1 MTTSPETEGLNYT
14 VLRDLIDAANQL
26 PLADRIA
33 LFKGLIPRTASE
45 LTPLEFTGLMQEL
58 LVKGERFYEALGH
71 PGEGRVM
78 RVVPGERD
86 LEGR

>member
-14 VLRDLIDAANQL
+14 VLRDLIDDANQL

-58 LVKGERFYEALGH
+58 LFKGERFYEALGH
-71 PGEGRVM
+71 PGEGRVT

>member
-1 MTTSPETEGLNYT
+1 MTTTPETAGLNYT
-14 VLRDLIDAANQL
+14 VLRELIDDANQL

-45 LTPLEFTGLMQEL
+45 LTPREFAGLMQEL
-58 LVKGERFYEALGH
+58 LLIGDRLYEALGH
-71 PGEGRVM
+71 PGEGRVT
-78 RVVPGERD
+78 RSIPGERD

>member
-1 MTTSPETEGLNYT
+1 MTTGEETAGLNFA
-14 VLRDLIDAANQL
+14 VLRELIDDANQL

-33 LFKGLIPRTASE
+33 LFKGLIPRTAGE

-58 LVKGERFYEALGH
+58 LFKGERFYEALGH
-71 PGEGRVM
+71 PGEGRLS
-78 RVVPGERD
+78 RFVPGERD